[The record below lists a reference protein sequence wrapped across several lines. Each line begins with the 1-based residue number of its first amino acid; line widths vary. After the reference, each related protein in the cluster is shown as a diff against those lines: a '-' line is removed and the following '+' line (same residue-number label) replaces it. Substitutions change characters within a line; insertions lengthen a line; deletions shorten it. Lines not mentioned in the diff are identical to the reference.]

1 MPLIFSIKTN
11 VLLVFMPFLVV
22 ALGLVGCGA
31 EHSPKIADKVDF
43 NYDIR
48 PILVQKCFL
57 CHGPDPN
64 SRKAN
69 LDRKSVV

>member
-11 VLLVFMPFLVV
+11 VLLVFMAFLLV
-22 ALGLVGCGA
+22 ALGFVGCGA

-48 PILVQKCFL
+48 PILVFGC
-57 CHGPDPN
+57 C
-64 SRKAN
+64 SC
-69 LDRKSVV
+69 